1 MIRRPP
7 RSTRTHTLFPYTTLF
22 RSFGFPRLNRVRI
35 KGHNMDSCDLRSE
48 LTKTTDE
55 IDEPPPR
62 LSISAAIGVLDF
74 KQCDIRIPG
83 ILLKDGPVS
92 RSMLFEDHSLNVGS
106 PRFCRFN
113 RCSYRENRAPNRRL
127 IQVR

>member
-1 MIRRPP
+1 
-7 RSTRTHTLFPYTTLF
+7 
-22 RSFGFPRLNRVRI
+22 
-35 KGHNMDSCDLRSE
+35 MDSCDLRSE

-113 RCSYRENRAPNRRL
+113 RCSYRENRRSEEHTSELQSLMRTSSAVFCLQQKKKRR
-127 IQVR
+127 QNQQQA

>member
-1 MIRRPP
+1 MFGLASQIV
-7 RSTRTHTLFPYTTLF
+7 STFAFT
-22 RSFGFPRLNRVRI
+22 RLKRVRI

-92 RSMLFEDHSLNVGS
+92 RSMLFEEDRKSTRLN
-106 PRFCRFN
+106 
-113 RCSYRENRAPNRRL
+113 Y
-127 IQVR
+127 IH

>member
-106 PRFCRFN
+106 PRP
-113 RCSYRENRAPNRRL
+113 EGRRVGNEG
-127 IQVR
+127 VRTLKSRGSRKH

>member
-1 MIRRPP
+1 M
-7 RSTRTHTLFPYTTLF
+7 
-22 RSFGFPRLNRVRI
+22 RI
-35 KGHNMDSCDLRSE
+35 SDWSSDVGSSDLGHNMDSCDLRSE

-92 RSMLFEDHSLNVGS
+92 RSMSFEDHSLTVGS
-106 PRFCRFN
+106 TRFCRFN
-113 RCSYRENRAPNRRL
+113 RCSYRENRAPNIGNAAGRERGC
-127 IQVR
+127 QV

>member
-1 MIRRPP
+1 M
-7 RSTRTHTLFPYTTLF
+7 
-22 RSFGFPRLNRVRI
+22 RI
-35 KGHNMDSCDLRSE
+35 SDWSSDVGSSDLGHNMDSCDLRSE

-92 RSMLFEDHSLNVGS
+92 RSMLFADHSLNVGS
-106 PRFCRFN
+106 PRFCSFN
-113 RCSYRENRAPNRRL
+113 RCSYRENRAPDRRL
-127 IQVR
+127 LTVRCRDLLGFARCSSCFLLNR